1 MPTMTMSRIASV
13 TATTKRAVATG
24 QKRAAASAYLTGL
37 TITPLQP
44 VDPELRATLDLS
56 TPHELL
62 RTTINDAPDILAG
75 DVLVVG
81 SVEYP
86 IRSVAE
92 WPAVSS
98 GAGAHLELIV
108 EDLKR

>member
-1 MPTMTMSRIASV
+1 MPSLTMRRIASV
-13 TATTKRAVATG
+13 SASTKRAVVSG
-24 QKRAAASAYLTGL
+24 QKRAAATTHLTGL
-37 TITPLQP
+37 SITPLQP
-44 VDPELRATLDLS
+44 VDPELRATLDLN

-62 RTTINDAPDILAG
+62 KTTINDAPDIVPG

-81 SVEYP
+81 SAEYP

-92 WPAVSS
+92 WPGVSS

>member
-1 MPTMTMSRIASV
+1 MPSMTMRRVARV
-13 TATTKRAVATG
+13 TATTKRAVVTG
-24 QKRAAASAYLTGL
+24 QKRAAATTYLTGL
-37 TITPLQP
+37 SITPLQP
-44 VDPELRATLDLS
+44 VDPELRATLDLN

-62 RTTINDAPDILAG
+62 RTTINDAPDVLPG

-81 SVEYP
+81 SAEYP

-98 GAGAHLELIV
+98 GAGAHLDLIV